1 MLFVYQANI
10 LSVLCNKSTTISAG
24 ASGII
29 FGVIGAYLAF
39 MTINWQTLGQYGE
52 MRSQICCTV
61 GFLVFFSILFSLGSD
76 VDMYGH
82 FGGMLGG
89 YLMALALLPGIQQ
102 KNPKFYMIGV
112 TIYTAYILV
121 TFLVFFLA

>member
-1 MLFVYQANI
+1 
-10 LSVLCNKSTTISAG
+10 
-24 ASGII
+24 
-29 FGVIGAYLAF
+29 
-39 MTINWQTLGQYGE
+39 
-52 MRSQICCTV
+52 V

-102 KNPKFYMIGV
+102 KSPKFYMIGV
-112 TIYTAYILV
+112 ACYTAYILV
-121 TFLVFFLA
+121 TFLVFFLT